1 MVYVVGLGMIVV
13 FGWTRRGLC
22 SWLRHDSCLGLDP
35 SWFNIVL
42 FGLHC

>member
-22 SWLRHDSCLGLDP
+22 SWFRHDSCLWLDP
-35 SWFNIVL
+35 AVVYVV
-42 FGLHC
+42 G